1 MIPKPVRDSSEKERL
16 AANPA
21 DDAITLPAEVIES
34 PSRIDAEE
42 EIAGRQRM
50 VIRLRNV

>member
-21 DDAITLPAEVIES
+21 DDAITLPAEVIDDF
-34 PSRIDAEE
+34 PVPVGHLPTIGD
-42 EIAGRQRM
+42 M
-50 VIRLRNV
+50 VP